1 MEYKIFDKTIVLR
14 LDKGDEIITSIKT
27 LCEKENVKL
36 GSISGIGGTDDFTVG
51 IFNIKKKQYDK
62 KTFKGAYEITSI
74 MGNIN
79 TMNDKHYSHIHV
91 NCSTKGGKTV
101 GGHLLKA
108 VISLTAEI
116 IITVIDGQV
125 DRRKD
130 EELNINKINF

>member
-14 LDKGDEIITSIKT
+14 LDKGDEIITSVKT

-36 GSISGIGGTDDFTVG
+36 GSISGIGGTDDFMVG
-51 IFNIKKKQYDK
+51 IFNVKKRQYDK

-74 MGNIN
+74 VGNIN
-79 TMNDKHYSHIHV
+79 TMDGKHYSHIHV
-91 NCSTKGGKTV
+91 NCSKKGGKTV

-130 EELNINKINF
+130 EELNINKFNF

>member
-1 MEYKIFDKTIVLR
+1 M
-14 LDKGDEIITSIKT
+14 
-27 LCEKENVKL
+27 
-36 GSISGIGGTDDFTVG
+36 VG
-51 IFNIKKKQYDK
+51 IFNVKKRQYDK

-74 MGNIN
+74 VGNIN
-79 TMNDKHYSHIHV
+79 TMDGKHYSHIHV
-91 NCSTKGGKTV
+91 NCSKKGGKTV

-130 EELNINKINF
+130 EELNINKFNF